1 MISSHFIKGFFKAW
15 LELKTSF
22 HFRLMKM
29 HKNLLHSP
37 LFFNPWILRNPQVK
51 EFTNYGETEKKILE
65 PESFGL
71 SNDDCRHRK
80 LLDLLDEIGFKP
92 LTVLNDD
99 PGF

>member
-37 LFFNPWILRNPQVK
+37 LFFNPSQVR
-51 EFTNYGETEKKILE
+51 EFTNCAETEKKILE

-71 SNDDCRHRK
+71 SNDDCRHQK
-80 LLDLLDEIGFKP
+80 LLDLLDENGFKP